1 DGICPGPL
9 AETPQGLLP
18 TLADSLRANS
28 PPPARLGRRN
38 PVQVDGSEHGP
49 LAIGQEVEQLG
60 YVWPSVQV
68 RLDHSVQG
76 DRSKAIGA
84 DPSEAE
90 PLLHMQLPGRHRPTP
105 VDGGG
110 RELKAQRWIALLR
123 RDDQAEVCRG
133 DRVIAPL
140 AAESAEVP
148 IDCED
153 GQL

>member
-1 DGICPGPL
+1 
-9 AETPQGLLP
+9 
-18 TLADSLRANS
+18 
-28 PPPARLGRRN
+28 
-38 PVQVDGSEHGP
+38 
-49 LAIGQEVEQLG
+49 
-60 YVWPSVQV
+60 
-68 RLDHSVQG
+68 
-76 DRSKAIGA
+76 
-84 DPSEAE
+84 PSEAE

-153 GQL
+153 GQLHLSAASCRLSEGDGPGGGPAIRVTGPTGQTETRFRVNWLGRD